1 MFKLYFGNVANFI
14 STCFLITFFII
25 FNKTIK
31 NNPADV
37 NWKRMSIIMLILGIV
52 LSATGGIKDSMAIK
66 PAITFGTMNIPFI
79 LLCGL
84 GIVAIIL
91 GVIGLILKRAS
102 ALQKKFFYLLSFII
116 LTKVVILEGLRIIQL
131 FV

>member
-1 MFKLYFGNVANFI
+1 MFKLYFGSVANFI

-25 FNKTIK
+25 FIKTIK

-37 NWKRMSIIMLILGIV
+37 NWKRMSITMLILGVV

-66 PAITFGTMNIPFI
+66 PVITFGTMNILFI

-91 GVIGLILKRAS
+91 GVIGLILKRGS
-102 ALQKKFFYLLSFII
+102 ALQKSLFYLLSFII